1 MSENSDQIIDLLKLK
16 SCVKQRVFRQSK
28 DVFNR
33 FKTVL
38 GNLAE
43 ELNER
48 IHEHDAHVE
57 VSFNDTG
64 EYSAQL
70 KFSGD
75 VLIFHFHSNT
85 FTFDRS
91 HGIWKTGYVRE
102 DETRAYCAV
111 INIYNFLADSL
122 KYNRFNDTGMLVG
135 RLFVNKDKH
144 FFVEG
149 KGKLSFLF
157 NDFAHQTLS
166 DEVLRKIAE
175 TAIIYGMEYELETPP
190 YNAVRQVT
198 VSQVQQL
205 DSQLS
210 IQTVKK
216 LGYQFRSEKE

>member
-1 MSENSDQIIDLLKLK
+1 MSENSDQIVDLLKRK

-28 DVFNR
+28 EVFGQ
-33 FKTVL
+33 FKNVL
-38 GNLAE
+38 ENLAN

-48 IHEHDAHVE
+48 IHEHDTFVD
-57 VSFNDTG
+57 VSFTDTG

-75 VLIFHFHSNT
+75 VLIFHLHSNT
-85 FTFDRS
+85 YTFDRS
-91 HGIWKTGYVRE
+91 HGIWKTGYVRD

-122 KYNRFNDTGMLVG
+122 KYNRYNDTGLLVG
-135 RLFVNKDKH
+135 RLFVNKDRH

-149 KGKLSFLF
+149 KGKLAFLF
-157 NDFAHQTLS
+157 NDFAHQELS
-166 DEVLRKIAE
+166 DEVLRRIAE
-175 TAIIYGMEYELETPP
+175 TAVIYGMEYELESPP